1 MAGRKAM
8 KEVRIDRET
17 WELAQE
23 AARKLGRDPEELVA
37 EAVREHLERIME
49 KLSASHGHG
58 A

>member
-1 MAGRKAM
+1 MAGREAM

-17 WELAQE
+17 WELVQE
-23 AARKLGRDPEELVA
+23 TARKLGRDPEELVV

-49 KLSASHGHG
+49 KLTAPHGHS